1 MRRPLFAFCISARGV
16 ELVCAFLPQAGLLL
30 PLAAIFVLGTI
41 LTFLCRKTSRFCGL
55 LLTLGALLGLFLTWH
70 TRTGLERLQARYD
83 GETVTLTAEVESTR
97 SSYYPGVVNAVLH
110 VREVD
115 GEAANFRVECAC
127 LPKSDAGELL
137 QGRFTL
143 ETPAE
148 TDQIETYA
156 DGIALSAEL
165 FEGLEHL
172 GQGRSFRAW
181 TARLQ
186 AKLSRSLRRGM
197 APDPAGVL
205 AAMVTGDRKH
215 LSTDLRTAYRR
226 AGLSHVLVISGM
238 HVSILCGDVL
248 ENLISKCRKQRS
260 YASRRIKAV
269 FSVGMSILLIGVTG
283 FTPSVLRAGVAVWVS
298 AVGVWVF
305 GAPDALTSLG
315 IAGILMTLG
324 NSYAVCDI
332 GFELSFAA
340 VTGTLAGVELFRR
353 SREKIQSKKTENQPE
368 RHKKA
373 ADKRGGWVLWKLKQL
388 GTNIWEALCISGCA
402 CAATFPVLV
411 LRGMSTSVYGLV
423 SGVAVLWLVEPIL
436 LLGLSAAV
444 LGLLPALSPA
454 CRLCAFGAEML
465 VNAMDRWALWVSG
478 WPGAELYF
486 DTAYAAIVCLLLAGL
501 CVLALHWKVCLRVA
515 LPAILLTAAIA
526 IGAGNAMER
535 DVVRIEL
542 VGSKIAPA
550 VVVTQNERAVVLYRG
565 GKTTRNAVERVLERR
580 GIQTIE
586 VLIDL
591 RMDSQDRCTL
601 TAEQRVEVNRLRAQQ
616 TVRFRLDFVEL
627 EVLRTKTGCAARF
640 TTMGHQFLTLSGTMR
655 FAEPLSV
662 EYLLASASRPNGVE
676 HQKILTLSRNYRWMQ
691 ELLDDT
697 KWSDQTA
704 LGFRP

>member
-1 MRRPLFAFCISARGV
+1 M
-16 ELVCAFLPQAGLLL
+16 
-30 PLAAIFVLGTI
+30 
-41 LTFLCRKTSRFCGL
+41 
-55 LLTLGALLGLFLTWH
+55 
-70 TRTGLERLQARYD
+70 
-83 GETVTLTAEVESTR
+83 
-97 SSYYPGVVNAVLH
+97 
-110 VREVD
+110 
-115 GEAANFRVECAC
+115 
-127 LPKSDAGELL
+127 
-137 QGRFTL
+137 
-143 ETPAE
+143 
-148 TDQIETYA
+148 
-156 DGIALSAEL
+156 
-165 FEGLEHL
+165 
-172 GQGRSFRAW
+172 
-181 TARLQ
+181 
-186 AKLSRSLRRGM
+186 
-197 APDPAGVL
+197 
-205 AAMVTGDRKH
+205 
-215 LSTDLRTAYRR
+215 
-226 AGLSHVLVISGM
+226 
-238 HVSILCGDVL
+238 
-248 ENLISKCRKQRS
+248 
-260 YASRRIKAV
+260 
-269 FSVGMSILLIGVTG
+269 
-283 FTPSVLRAGVAVWVS
+283 
-298 AVGVWVF
+298 
-305 GAPDALTSLG
+305 
-315 IAGILMTLG
+315 
-324 NSYAVCDI
+324 
-332 GFELSFAA
+332 
-340 VTGTLAGVELFRR
+340 GVELFRR
-353 SREKIQSKKTENQPE
+353 SRETIQSKKTENQPE
-368 RHKKA
+368 RRKKA

-388 GTNIWEALCISGCA
+388 GTNIWEALCISSCA

-454 CRLCAFGAEML
+454 YRLCAFSAEML

-501 CVLALHWKVCLRVA
+501 CVLALHWKVCLRAA

-591 RMDSQDRCTL
+591 RMDPQDRCTL

-627 EVLRTKTGCAARF
+627 EVLRTKTGCVARF

-676 HQKILTLSRNYRWMQ
+676 YQEILTLSRHYRWMQ

-704 LGFRP
+704 LWFRP